1 MGWCDDPKSDK
12 YNQLIKLPFNYNHE
26 KLFKKNDTY
35 DVVLVLNYNTNPIR
49 KNRGSAIFIHVK
61 NKYYKKTQGCVA
73 VNKLSLLRII
83 KEMKKGTKIRI
94 VSQR

>member
-49 KNRGSAIFIHVK
+49 KK
-61 NKYYKKTQGCVA
+61 
-73 VNKLSLLRII
+73 
-83 KEMKKGTKIRI
+83 
-94 VSQR
+94 